1 MLSVGHALIPSHS
14 KIHDE
19 AEQDA
24 YWNMILKAWGVR
36 RKRFAGYFPG
46 SNPVSI
52 AREDL
57 PKLRK
62 HPYLVAHKSDG
73 VRYLL
78 FLTLRPGSTE
88 DPVALMV
95 DRAQNMYE
103 VDVLAPEEH
112 FLQGTLLEGEL
123 VWCQPDQNE
132 MIFLVFD
139 ALFVAGTS
147 YVNRPFSER
156 LEAASRLTRWSEE
169 LARLPP
175 EDLEAR
181 VQETESLALVHFE
194 PRLVMKP
201 KRFVDLKHTMR
212 VWDERGDAT
221 HRIDGLI
228 LQRADAP
235 YVYGT
240 SGDAI
245 FKWKDQSSIDLAGRA
260 SKIRAA
266 DAPLGDTLLG
276 RRIEV
281 LSSRIEAATDDD
293 ILEYH
298 IEVTDDA
305 IRLFPMRVR
314 PDKTVAN
321 GMRVVEAT
329 IRDVVEAVQP
339 SELVS
344 R

>member
-1 MLSVGHALIPSHS
+1 
-14 KIHDE
+14 
-19 AEQDA
+19 
-24 YWNMILKAWGVR
+24 
-36 RKRFAGYFPG
+36 
-46 SNPVSI
+46 
-52 AREDL
+52 
-57 PKLRK
+57 
-62 HPYLVAHKSDG
+62 
-73 VRYLL
+73 
-78 FLTLRPGSTE
+78 
-88 DPVALMV
+88 
-95 DRAQNMYE
+95 
-103 VDVLAPEEH
+103 
-112 FLQGTLLEGEL
+112 
-123 VWCQPDQNE
+123 
-132 MIFLVFD
+132 MIFLAFD
-139 ALFVAGTS
+139 ALLVAGAS
-147 YVNRPFSER
+147 YESSLFGASGGR
-156 LEAASRLTRWSEE
+156 LASHALVGG
-169 LARLPP
+169 ARAPPP

-181 VQETESLALVHFE
+181 VQETDSLALVHFE

-235 YVYGT
+235 IHVRNIGRCDLQVEGSVVRR
-240 SGDAI
+240 SGRTC
-245 FKWKDQSSIDLAGRA
+245 F
-260 SKIRAA
+260 KIRAA

-298 IEVTDDA
+298 IEVTDDT

-339 SELVS
+339 LELVG